1 MERDEKLDRAYRRF
15 VNVFEIVFK
24 EDWEHSKGCLQNIDA
39 YVAPGGTFL
48 NPLQDDEDANWSA
61 RKSLLEAYRDVVEV
75 MNARGIYDE
84 EPPGFGQPPPDT
96 EK

>member
-1 MERDEKLDRAYRRF
+1 
-15 VNVFEIVFK
+15 
-24 EDWEHSKGCLQNIDA
+24 LQNIDA

-96 EK
+96 ENKKSSLYDDTSPNPIARCKKQAG